1 LILLRQT
8 FLVAYLFDEQM
19 SVWSQMT
26 SDVFVHYVGYTQERF
41 SAKEPPE
48 HYLNKMR
55 VFLDPAGNRSSR
67 VWIFTSLIDVHYSL
81 LNPSVLWCCCLG
93 NRKLRKGI
101 QSILQKIQQFPKVF

>member
-1 LILLRQT
+1 
-8 FLVAYLFDEQM
+8 
-19 SVWSQMT
+19 MT

-67 VWIFTSLIDVHYSL
+67 V
-81 LNPSVLWCCCLG
+81 
-93 NRKLRKGI
+93 
-101 QSILQKIQQFPKVF
+101 